1 MENTK
6 KENYAFERL
15 PIDKERR
22 VNDRELLTFTNLTNL
37 RWEFLDVFD
46 KNNEDI
52 LNKAVST
59 SLLLSD
65 ILEAP
70 ERFVRGYRDPV
81 KKKDPIY
88 VYGNDIS
95 GNYLGKEEGEK
106 ELKEAAGIAM
116 EYLEKDEGKFL
127 EEWEVVYGADNYKLT
142 V

>member
-1 MENTK
+1 MRIDEK
-6 KENYAFERL
+6 NYAFDKL

-22 VNDRELLTFTNLTNL
+22 VNDRELLTFTNLTHL
-37 RWEFLDVFD
+37 KWEFLDVFD
-46 KNNEDI
+46 KNYVPNEEVAGSKS
-52 LNKAVST
+52 LNLV
-59 SLLLSD
+59 LN
-65 ILEAP
+65 P

-81 KKKDPIY
+81 KKQDPIY

-95 GNYLGKEEGEK
+95 GNYLGKEEEIK
-106 ELKEAAGIAM
+106 ELREAAGIAM

>member
-6 KENYAFERL
+6 KENYRFEKL

-22 VNDRELLTFTNLTNL
+22 ANDRELLTFTNLTNL
-37 RWEFLDVFD
+37 KWEFLDYGSKEND
-46 KNNEDI
+46 LASEEKLKLNDI
-52 LNKAVST
+52 LKN
-59 SLLLSD
+59 
-65 ILEAP
+65 P

-95 GNYLGKEEGEK
+95 GNYLGKEEGVK

-127 EEWEVVYGADNYKLT
+127 EEWEVVYGDDNYKLT

>member
-1 MENTK
+1 MEYKEEK
-6 KENYAFERL
+6 KFAFERL
-15 PIDKERR
+15 LVDKERT
-22 VNDRELLTFTNLTNL
+22 VNDRELLIFTNLTNL

-46 KNNEDI
+46 KNKKYILKNI
-52 LNKAVST
+52 VQASILLNK
-59 SLLLSD
+59 
-65 ILEAP
+65 ILKDP
-70 ERFVRGYRDPV
+70 ERFAIRDDNGDV
-81 KKKDPIY
+81 KEY

-95 GNYLGKEEGEK
+95 GNYLGKDEGVK

>member
-22 VNDRELLTFTNLTNL
+22 VNDRELLTFTNLTNI

-52 LNKAVST
+52 LKNTVQASILLNK
-59 SLLLSD
+59 
-65 ILEAP
+65 ILKDP
-70 ERFVRGYRDPV
+70 ERFAIRDDNGDV
-81 KKKDPIY
+81 KEY